1 MKMGHLVFS
10 LSLME
15 MIVMLLM
22 VIVIVI
28 SISRE
33 EKLTEQFPCMEDY

>member
-28 SISRE
+28 SISKE